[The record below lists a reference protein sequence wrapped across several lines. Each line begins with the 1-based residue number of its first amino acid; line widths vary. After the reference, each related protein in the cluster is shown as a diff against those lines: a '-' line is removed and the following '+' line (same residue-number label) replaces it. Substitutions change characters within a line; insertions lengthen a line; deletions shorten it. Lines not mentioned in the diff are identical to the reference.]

1 MSPSKPVRVAF
12 IASASHSGSTILG
25 MVLGSDPRAVFAGE
39 VKQYRRLHELSRQRN
54 ERGRCGCG
62 AWYEDC
68 HFWNGVWHRCP
79 PAMDLHASPGFSW
92 RNLGLVLRLFL
103 PGAGSPDRR
112 ADGDHT
118 EGDAYAEAIAAIRD
132 EAAERD
138 PRIDLVVDS
147 SKSLRSV
154 DMLAQSAN
162 VELFVI
168 HLIRDGALVAAS
180 YKRRGKGA
188 LNGMAAWL
196 YSALLTNRFATRN
209 DVRSLV
215 LDYDRLC
222 VSTGEELDRLN
233 AFFGTSLS
241 PDRVAERVR
250 GTEYHVLAGN
260 RVSRGAA
267 RFDGLVSTSS
277 ASELNLAQRMA
288 AWMLLRPI
296 YRALTGR
303 PESR

>member
-39 VKQYRRLHELSRQRN
+39 VNKYRRLHELSRQRN

-68 HFWNGVWHRCP
+68 HFWNGVWRRCP
-79 PAMDLHASPGFSW
+79 PAMDLHPSSGFSW

-112 ADGDHT
+112 VDGDHT
-118 EGDAYAEAIAAIRD
+118 AGDAYAEAIAAIRD

-154 DMLAQSAN
+154 EMLAQSAN

-188 LNGMAAWL
+188 LDGMAAWL
-196 YSALLTNRFATRN
+196 YN
-209 DVRSLV
+209 
-215 LDYDRLC
+215 YDKRAAAQEWLHQMLRRRRHFC
-222 VSTGEELDRLN
+222 GIEELAVNEGDG
-233 AFFGTSLS
+233 GT
-241 PDRVAERVR
+241 R
-250 GTEYHVLAGN
+250 GGYI
-260 RVSRGAA
+260 
-267 RFDGLVSTSS
+267 GLVDFEMQVEVARSRV
-277 ASELNLAQRMA
+277 LGHN
-288 AWMLLRPI
+288 
-296 YRALTGR
+296 TG
-303 PESR
+303 PNPH